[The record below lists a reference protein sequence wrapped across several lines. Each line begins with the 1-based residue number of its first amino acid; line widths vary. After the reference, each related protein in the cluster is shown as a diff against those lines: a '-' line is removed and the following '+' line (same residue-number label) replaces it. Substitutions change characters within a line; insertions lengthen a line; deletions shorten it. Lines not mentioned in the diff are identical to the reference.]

1 MQPPPLPAARAR
13 RAVRAGWLLAAL
25 ALAGVAEVA
34 PAQRARP
41 PRSGRELLARMHD
54 RYAGRWFRTLTFVQ
68 TTEVRRPDGTD
79 TTETWYEALRAPD
92 RLRIDRGAPSEGNG
106 MLFTPESTY
115 VARGGKVVRATATGN
130 ELIPFV
136 AGVYTQ
142 PVDSTLRDLAALP
155 VDMGRVGEG
164 KWRGRRAYIVGAANA
179 ADSLAP
185 QFWVDRDRLVL
196 VRIVLPPGAEGGPV
210 RDVHFDRYV
219 RLGDAWLA
227 TEVTLWE
234 GATRVLHERYSDYT
248 ADPPLPDALFDP
260 AAWSEAEHWTSGAAR
275 RP

>member
-1 MQPPPLPAARAR
+1 MPPRSPLAACPRRAARR
-13 RAVRAGWLLAAL
+13 RWLLAAL
-25 ALAGVAEVA
+25 ALAVLAEAA

-41 PRSGRELLARMHD
+41 PRSGQELIARMHD

-68 TTEVRRPDGTD
+68 TTELRRRDGTD

-115 VARGGKVVRATATGN
+115 VARGGRVVEARARGN

-185 QFWVDRDRLVL
+185 QFWVDRERLVL
-196 VRIVLPPGAEGGPV
+196 VRIVLPPARTGRPC
-210 RDVHFDRYV
+210 
-219 RLGDAWLA
+219 A
-227 TEVTLWE
+227 TCTSTATC
-234 GATRVLHERYSDYT
+234 GSATRGS
-248 ADPPLPDALFDP
+248 
-260 AAWSEAEHWTSGAAR
+260 
-275 RP
+275 RPR